1 MATAF
6 FVLMTLAACIGYGLF
21 MHSLRGR
28 AVARQTQLV
37 EDAFAEQLQKHPQ
50 LAAARLVR
58 QKDEVVG
65 ESAVGVLTDR
75 IYQGV
80 DGSWWLFICQSGE
93 PGYLTQLNLE
103 RAKNALRSTPKIL
116 ALEFPDA

>member
-6 FVLMTLAACIGYGLF
+6 FVLVALLVCIGYGVYR
-21 MHSLRGR
+21 HSLRGR
-28 AVARQTQLV
+28 AAAHQTQLV
-37 EDAFAEQLQKHPQ
+37 EDAFAEQLRKHPQ

-65 ESAVGVLTDR
+65 EGSVGVLTDR

-93 PGYLTQLNLE
+93 PGYLTQLNPE

-116 ALEFPDA
+116 AQAFPEA